1 VPVLAVLT
9 LLVLAGAVTLG
20 VVTVRRNQTIAMQQ
34 DHYSRAEFALGRG
47 DYDTAIAEFQ
57 AAGTYRD
64 AATRARAA
72 QTEQEQ
78 KANYDAGVAAFG
90 QENYVAAA
98 DAFGKAGAFSD
109 APQRRSD
116 AGRLAEQ
123 KQAYQDGQA
132 AYAKE
137 DYVTAASAFARAG
150 NYRDAPNLATQA
162 QTLLA
167 QQRQYQTAQ
176 DAFAKEDYATASAAF
191 RAAGNFKD
199 APARAQQADKLRVQK
214 PAYDA
219 GAAAFAK
226 EDFKTAKEQFLTAGD
241 YKDAQ
246 ARAAQADQEGM
257 LLEKYT
263 SARSYLQ
270 ASMWKAAYADLQA
283 IKQVR
288 PDYRDVPDI
297 ISHLEND
304 VVNPTTIDL
313 SAVLNQSNGFKEAW
327 VPVNNLI
334 GQPVVWLYVVPTLSW
349 QKDGRPDLIGA
360 IALYLVSK
368 QGNTVTTALN
378 TDVPTLATTSDLKD
392 TAALP
397 PNGKLF
403 TITDKGQTFDAQDF
417 GKYRARL
424 TVQNVAVQ
432 TNASLRENQT
442 TTSPVFTR
450 LVVDVTL
457 APKPT

>member
-1 VPVLAVLT
+1 VLAVLT

-20 VVTVRRNQTIAMQQ
+20 IVTVRRNQTVAVQQ
-34 DHYSRAEFALGRG
+34 DHYTRAEFALGRG
-47 DYDTAIAEFQ
+47 DYDTAIAEFE
-57 AAGTYRD
+57 AAGSYRD
-64 AATRARAA
+64 AATRAQAA
-72 QTEQEQ
+72 QTEQGQ
-78 KANYDAGVAAFG
+78 KGNYDAGVAAFG
-90 QENYVAAA
+90 QEDYVAAA
-98 DAFGKAGAFSD
+98 DAFGKAGNYAD
-109 APQRRSD
+109 APQRRGD
-116 AGRLAEQ
+116 AQRLAEQ
-123 KQAYQDGQA
+123 KQAYQEGQA
-132 AYAKE
+132 AFAKE
-137 DYVTAASAFARAG
+137 DYVAAASAFARAG
-150 NYRDAPNLATQA
+150 NYKDALNLATQT
-162 QTLLA
+162 QTLLV
-167 QQRQYQTAQ
+167 QQRQYQAAQ
-176 DAFAKEDYATASAAF
+176 DAFAKEDYVTAAAAF
-191 RAAGNFKD
+191 RAAGNYKD
-199 APARAQQADKLRVQK
+199 APARAQQAETLRVQK
-214 PAYDA
+214 IAYDA

-226 EDFKTAKEQFLTAGD
+226 EDYKTAKDQFVAAGT

-257 LLEKYT
+257 LLERYT

-270 ASMWKAAYADLQA
+270 ASMWKEAYADLQA
-283 IKQVR
+283 IKQVQ

-297 ISHLEND
+297 INHLEND

-313 SAVLNQSNGFKEAW
+313 SAILNQGNAFKEAW

-368 QGNTVTTALN
+368 QGNTVTAALN

-403 TITDKGQTFDAQDF
+403 TITDKGQTFDVQDF

-424 TVQNVAVQ
+424 TVQNVTVQ
-432 TNASLRENQT
+432 KNASVRENQT

-450 LVVDVTL
+450 LVVDITL